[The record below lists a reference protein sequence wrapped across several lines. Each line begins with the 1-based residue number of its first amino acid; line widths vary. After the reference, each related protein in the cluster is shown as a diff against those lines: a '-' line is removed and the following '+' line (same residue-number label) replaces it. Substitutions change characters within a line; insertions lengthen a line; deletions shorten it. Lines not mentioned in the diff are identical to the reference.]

1 MSNKFKNV
9 PVEWDTKILFQQE
22 IKLEDKDV
30 IYQIWDWDGIKANS
44 IIFISKDIDHQTDE
58 ELKNII
64 KKMPLY
70 KANSEITLKRD
81 ESFTFVNFNFET
93 AE

>member
-44 IIFISKDIDHQTDE
+44 IIFISKDFDHQTDE

-64 KKMPLY
+64 
-70 KANSEITLKRD
+70 
-81 ESFTFVNFNFET
+81 
-93 AE
+93 